1 MENLKLKIIK
11 KKDVLNFL
19 DSLKEE
25 YNILVPKEKDGD
37 IRFSE
42 FSSGEDIPWDYRNT
56 KISPKEIFLPR
67 TETLFSFKEGTL
79 TPSDSG
85 GVFAPANEPK
95 GSAQKT
101 DSNKRTANYLIFGI
115 RPCDAQA
122 FSLLDKLF
130 GGDDFQD
137 PYYLKRKEQAVIISL
152 ACNKPQITC
161 FCTSLKGKP
170 DNEEGSDIILF
181 DLGENIL
188 TKPITK
194 KGEEFIENLNSWF
207 KEAKEADIE
216 KKNKLMDLSL
226 KKICSGVDL
235 HNIKEKL
242 DEAFDISLWNEIHQK
257 CLGCGICT
265 YLCPTCYCF
274 NIIDE
279 MDHET
284 GGLATSRGKR
294 IRCWDSCM
302 FSLFTLHASGHN
314 PRPTFKERMRQ
325 RIMHKFNYCPENFK
339 EIFCVGCGRCIRNCP
354 VNLDLRETLASLMSF
369 GSMSKDKKV

>member
-1 MENLKLKIIK
+1 MENVKLKIIK

-19 DSLKEE
+19 DSLKKE
-25 YNILVPKEKDGD
+25 YNIFVPMEKNGD
-37 IRFSE
+37 IRFSK
-42 FSSGEDIPWDYRNT
+42 FNSVQDIPWNYRNT
-56 KISPKEIFLPR
+56 KISPKEIFFPQ
-67 TETLFSFKEGTL
+67 TETLFSFEAGTSTL
-79 TPSDSG
+79 SNGSRTFTPI
-85 GVFAPANEPK
+85 NESK
-95 GSAQKT
+95 GST
-101 DSNKRTANYLIFGI
+101 PGTTNYLIFGI

-122 FSLLDKLF
+122 FSLLGKLF

-137 PYYLKRKEQAVIISL
+137 PYYMEKRKQATIISL

-170 DNEEGSDIILF
+170 DNEEGTDIILF

-188 TKPITK
+188 AKPITK
-194 KGEEFIENLNSWF
+194 RGEKFTENLNSWF
-207 KEAKEADIE
+207 KEAKKSDVE

-226 KKICSGVDL
+226 KKIRSGVNL
-235 HNIKEKL
+235 QNIKEKL

-274 NIIDE
+274 NITDE
-279 MDHET
+279 KDHVA
-284 GGLATSRGKR
+284 GASAPSRGKR

-302 FSLFTLHASGHN
+302 FPLFTLHASGHN
-314 PRPTFKERMRQ
+314 PRPTYKERMRQ

-354 VNLDLRETLASLMSF
+354 VNLDLREALVSLMSL
-369 GSMSKDKKV
+369 GSSCKDKKI

>member
-1 MENLKLKIIK
+1 MENTKLKIIK
-11 KKDVLNFL
+11 KKDILKFL

-25 YNILVPKEKDGD
+25 YDIFVPVEKDGD
-37 IRFSE
+37 IRFSI
-42 FSSGEDIPWDYRNT
+42 FNSGQNIPWNYRNT
-56 KISPKEIFLPR
+56 KISPKEIFFPKV
-67 TETLFSFKEGTL
+67 ETLFPFKAGTSTL
-79 TPSDSG
+79 SDGSMTFTPVGESKSYSS
-85 GVFAPANEPK
+85 ETK
-95 GSAQKT
+95 
-101 DSNKRTANYLIFGI
+101 NYLIFGI

-122 FSLLDKLF
+122 FSMLDKLF

-137 PYYLKRKEQAVIISL
+137 PYYLEKRKRATIISL

-170 DNEEGSDIILF
+170 DNEEGSDVILF
-181 DLGENIL
+181 DLEENIL
-188 TKPITK
+188 VKPVTKR
-194 KGEEFIENLNSWF
+194 GEKFIENFNSWF
-207 KEAKEADIE
+207 KEAKKSDIE

-226 KKICSGVDL
+226 KKIRSAVDL
-235 HNIKEKL
+235 QNIKEKL

-274 NIIDE
+274 NITDE

-284 GGLATSRGKR
+284 GGLAPSRGKR

-302 FSLFTLHASGHN
+302 FPLFTLHASGHN
-314 PRPTFKERMRQ
+314 PRPTYKERMRQ

-354 VNLDLRETLASLMSF
+354 VNLDLREALVSLMSF
-369 GSMSKDKKV
+369 GSLREDKKI